1 MFVFGCTPE
10 TLFLTSCPTS
20 ASASVENTISLEP
33 LLHCEVSFAKYLLSE
48 PLTDWTASAKFWSPL
63 KNVKEFAAPPDAS
76 LSVSITPDTIWF
88 ADNVLEDRDT
98 QLRELEDDVLTTLVM
113 SMSTAGISLLSI
125 KSLSANLILLT
136 ISP

>member
-1 MFVFGCTPE
+1 M
-10 TLFLTSCPTS
+10 
-20 ASASVENTISLEP
+20 N
-33 LLHCEVSFAKYLLSE
+33 
-48 PLTDWTASAKFWSPL
+48 
-63 KNVKEFAAPPDAS
+63 EFAAPPDAS

-98 QLRELEDDVLTTLVM
+98 QLRELEDDVLTTLEM
-113 SMSTAGISLLSI
+113 LMSTAGISLLSI